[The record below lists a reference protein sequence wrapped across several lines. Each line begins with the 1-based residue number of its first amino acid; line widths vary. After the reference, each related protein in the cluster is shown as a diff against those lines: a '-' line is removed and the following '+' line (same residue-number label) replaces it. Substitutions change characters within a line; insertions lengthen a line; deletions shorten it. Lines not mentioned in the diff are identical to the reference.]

1 MWLHQN
7 HARSYDIYY
16 VLSHICHARSHDIYV
31 LNHINHVR
39 SHDIYIYT
47 KSHMPCQ
54 ITCHICTKQS
64 QQPC

>member
-7 HARSYDIYY
+7 HARSHDIYY
-16 VLSHICHARSHDIYV
+16 VLSHIYHARSHDIYV

-54 ITCHICTKQS
+54 IT
-64 QQPC
+64 